1 MENPN
6 TTAVIA
12 EAPIS
17 KIYAS
22 IVCRRDGVEYGIFG
36 EAGEAAVA
44 AFKVLDAEFAGAPGY
59 TANAAREPTVDDKE
73 DHVAQKIAALTG
85 SSAPVPTKR
94 PYWLGR
100 RGR

>member
-1 MENPN
+1 MENPS
-6 TTAVIA
+6 TTVVVAD
-12 EAPIS
+12 APVG

-59 TANAAREPTVDDKE
+59 TAGATREPAVDDGE

-85 SSAPVPTKR
+85 SSAPTPAKR